1 MPGPPPKPTLIKQG
15 EGDRAKIGRDKLEAK
30 AASEPQ
36 PARGFP
42 DRPKHLKGDAAD
54 TWDYLTVQLSEM
66 QLDFMVDALALEAAC
81 SAFATYRQAQR
92 VLDKRGKGGGLFT
105 TAKTGWTQQ
114 SAAVSVASN
123 ARKEFLAFCSHFGL
137 TPAARARISVD
148 GNGADAELARIE
160 DALSKPR
167 QRSA

>member
-30 AASEPQ
+30 SASEPQ
-36 PARGFP
+36 PVRGFP
-42 DRPKHLKGDAAD
+42 DRPKNLKGDAIEA
-54 TWDYLTVQLSEM
+54 WNFLTVQLAEM
-66 QLDFMVDALALEAAC
+66 QLDFTVDALALEAAC
-81 SAFATYRQAQR
+81 SAFATYRRAQR
-92 VLDKRGKGGGLFT
+92 VLDKGGKGGGLFT

-114 SAAVSVASN
+114 SAAVAVAAG

-148 GNGADAELARIE
+148 GAGADSELARIE
-160 DALSKPR
+160 EALNKPR